1 MYKVMVAMMVMAITT
16 APVFAVNKVDK
27 NARPDKKEMRMND
40 RNHDKKVDKKTFKN
54 NFRHAAVIEVVSFKV
69 SNKASK
75 MRSAVAKVH
84 PWREGSQVEHTHQN
98 DDCDLRCKQDFGTHH
113 QGSSEMR
120 TDDINT

>member
-54 NFRHAAVIEVVSFKV
+54 NFRNAAVIEVVSFKV

-75 MRSAVAKVH
+75 MRSAVAKVESI
-84 PWREGSQVEHTHQN
+84 RGVKEVKLNT
-98 DDCDLRCKQDFGTHH
+98 
-113 QGSSEMR
+113 R
-120 TDDINT
+120 TKMMTVTYDANKTSARIIKAAVK